1 MIIFDSQMK
10 NNENIEDES
19 EDKQLYVPLFPM
31 RKKPSIGSS
40 QISSQSTSQ
49 STQMLTQYRSM
60 QDSNEKRELEAAI
73 IKELMKDKRSSEFYA
88 VQENWISQYKLYLYQ
103 NGERPG
109 ILDNNNCTQYIIVNE
124 AVWIFFKQEYKAHPD
139 IICKQKHSRNND
151 KRSKTVEPTINR
163 QTASNTQSNYELPL
177 IGMKNDSYYCYMHSG
192 LQSLLSIADLN
203 YFIIKYIQRISKQQL
218 LDKKKQN
225 IVSFTKAYF
234 DLIDQIKAST
244 VPIKINTIKTL
255 IINQFHPKNQHDC
268 HEFLLYLLGHIED
281 EILNFNKDNK
291 SAYINFVE
299 QIFKGKLQTNIICQL
314 CKNKIKQVEPF
325 LTLSLAISQSKTL
338 ESCLDEFLKEET
350 LKDYKCIKCQSS
362 CVKSL
367 QIVSIPQ
374 ILVLHLK
381 RFQFLPQCHKNNKAI
396 TYPIDILNFGNKTYR
411 LRAVIVHTGN
421 LQSGHYFTFAKRYH
435 QWFLFNDET
444 VKAVTKKQV
453 LMQAAYILFY
463 QINENP

>member
-1 MIIFDSQMK
+1 MK
-10 NNENIEDES
+10 QNENIEDES
-19 EDKQLYVPLFPM
+19 EDKCLYVPLFPM

-49 STQMLTQYRSM
+49 STQMLSQFRSM

-73 IKELMKDKRSSEFYA
+73 IKELMKDKGSTQFYA
-88 VQENWISQYKLYLYQ
+88 VRDNWITQYKLYLYQ

-109 ILDNNNCTQYIIVNE
+109 ILDNTNCTQYIIVNE

-139 IICKQKHSRNND
+139 IICKQKHSRTND
-151 KRSKTVEPTINR
+151 KRSKTVEPIINR
-163 QTASNTQSNYELPL
+163 QSASTSQSTYELPL

-218 LDKKKQN
+218 LDKKYSN
-225 IVSFTKAYF
+225 ILTFTKGYF
-234 DLIDQIKAST
+234 DLIDQIKLNT

-268 HEFLLYLLGHIED
+268 HEFLLYLLGNMED
-281 EILNFNKDNK
+281 EILSFNKETK
-291 SAYINFVE
+291 STYINFIE
-299 QIFKGKLQTNIICQL
+299 QIFKGKLQTTILCQQ
-314 CKNKIKQVEPF
+314 CKNKVKQIEPF

-338 ESCLDEFLKEET
+338 EQCLEEFLKEET
-350 LKDYKCIKCQSS
+350 LRDYKCAKCQSL

-396 TYPIDILNFGNKTYR
+396 TYPIDILNFANRTYR

-444 VKAVTKKQV
+444 VKAATRKQV
-453 LMQAAYILFY
+453 LMQTAYILFY

>member
-10 NNENIEDES
+10 QNENIEDES

-60 QDSNEKRELEAAI
+60 QDSNEKRELEATI
-73 IKELMKDKRSSEFYA
+73 IKELMKDKRSNQFYA
-88 VQENWISQYKLYLYQ
+88 VRENWISQYKQYLYQ
-103 NGERPG
+103 NGERP
-109 ILDNNNCTQYIIVNE
+109 VNE
-124 AVWIFFKQEYKAHPD
+124 AVWIFFKQEYKAQPD
-139 IICKQKHSRNND
+139 IICKQKHSRSND
-151 KRSKTVEPTINR
+151 KRSKTVEPQINR
-163 QTASNTQSNYELPL
+163 QSVSTTQSNYELPL
-177 IGMKNDSYYCYMHSG
+177 IGMKNDSYFCYMHSG

-203 YFIIKYIQRISKQQL
+203 YFIIKYIQRIPKE
-218 LDKKKQN
+218 KKRAN
-225 IVSFTKAYF
+225 IVQYTSAYF

-244 VPIKINTIKTL
+244 IPVKINALKTL

-281 EILNFNKDNK
+281 EILNFNKDTK
-291 SAYINFVE
+291 SNYINFID
-299 QIFKGKLQTNIICQL
+299 QIFKGKLQTGILCQL
-314 CKNKIKQVEPF
+314 CNYKVKQIEPF

-338 ESCLDEFLKEET
+338 EQCLEEFLKEET
-350 LKDYKCIKCQSS
+350 LRDYKCTKCQSS
-362 CVKSL
+362 CIKSL
-367 QIVSIPQ
+367 QIISIPQ

-381 RFQFLPQCHKNNKAI
+381 RFQFLPQCHKNNKTI
-396 TYPIDILNFGNKTYR
+396 TYPMDTLKFGNQTYR

-444 VKAVTKKQV
+444 VKAASKKQV
-453 LMQAAYILFY
+453 LMQSAYILFY

>member
-10 NNENIEDES
+10 QNENIEDES

-60 QDSNEKRELEAAI
+60 EDSNEKRELEATI
-73 IKELMKDKRSSEFYA
+73 IKELMKDKQSTQLYA
-88 VQENWISQYKLYLYQ
+88 VRENWISKYKQYLYQ

-139 IICKQKHSRNND
+139 IICKQKHSRSTE
-151 KRSKTVEPTINR
+151 KRSKTVEPQINR
-163 QTASNTQSNYELPL
+163 QSASNSQSNYELPL
-177 IGMKNDSYYCYMHSG
+177 IGMRNDSYFCYMHSG

-203 YFIIKYIQRISKQQL
+203 YFIIKYIQRIPK
-218 LDKKKQN
+218 DRKRAN
-225 IVSFTKAYF
+225 IIQYISAYF
-234 DLIDQIKAST
+234 DLIDQVKAST
-244 VPIKINTIKTL
+244 VPIKINAIKTL

-268 HEFLLYLLGHIED
+268 HEFLLYLLGHMED
-281 EILNFNKDNK
+281 EILNFNKDTK
-291 SAYINFVE
+291 SNNINFID
-299 QIFKGKLQTNIICQL
+299 QIFKGKLQTGILCQL
-314 CKNKIKQVEPF
+314 CNYKVKQIEPF

-338 ESCLDEFLKEET
+338 EQCLEEFLKEET
-350 LKDYKCIKCQSS
+350 LRDYKCTKCQSS
-362 CVKSL
+362 CIKSL
-367 QIVSIPQ
+367 QIISIPQ

-381 RFQFLPQCHKNNKAI
+381 RFQFLPQCHKNNKTI
-396 TYPIDILNFGNKTYR
+396 TYPMDILKFGNQTYR

-444 VKAVTKKQV
+444 VKAVSKKQV
-453 LMQAAYILFY
+453 LMQSAYILFY